1 MEIIVL
7 RVDNFIFCLYILKKK
22 KILIIIILIMVNYYL
37 DLFIV
42 CCNRG

>member
-22 KILIIIILIMVNYYL
+22 KISIIIILIMVNYFL

-42 CCNRG
+42 CCNRD

>member
-22 KILIIIILIMVNYYL
+22 KNIDNYYI
-37 DLFIV
+37 D
-42 CCNRG
+42 NG

>member
-22 KILIIIILIMVNYYL
+22 NIDNYY
-37 DLFIV
+37 IV
-42 CCNRG
+42 NG